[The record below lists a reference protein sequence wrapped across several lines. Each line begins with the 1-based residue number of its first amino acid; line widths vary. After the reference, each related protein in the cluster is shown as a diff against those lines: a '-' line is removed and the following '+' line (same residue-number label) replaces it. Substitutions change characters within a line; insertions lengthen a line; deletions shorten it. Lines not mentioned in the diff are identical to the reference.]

1 MVRLK
6 DSRQVHVVRD
16 AVMGQGIMLSAFDY
30 ALGRATYM
38 PSVIAGV
45 LKDTARWLTRPQRE
59 YVTST
64 IRERVAEHT
73 AGWDCDEQTWL
84 GLAGA
89 IEQMATEPEDGEVW
103 TPGSSGFVLF
113 PPSSGRLGLDD
124 WWCMVGSA
132 QRYDFR
138 GDGRLAIG
146 DYRDLVSLNLSDL
159 NEKWRLNLMR
169 DVEDA
174 WRDSQFFKTAYV
186 DDSKT
191 ADEYYVWLESL
202 EIDESKAKTE
212 YLDSEYWKQA
222 HGIEAGGEQDAST
235 EEES

>member
-1 MVRLK
+1 M
-6 DSRQVHVVRD
+6 
-16 AVMGQGIMLSAFDY
+16 
-30 ALGRATYM
+30 
-38 PSVIAGV
+38 
-45 LKDTARWLTRPQRE
+45 
-59 YVTST
+59 
-64 IRERVAEHT
+64 
-73 AGWDCDEQTWL
+73 
-84 GLAGA
+84 
-89 IEQMATEPEDGEVW
+89 
-103 TPGSSGFVLF
+103 
-113 PPSSGRLGLDD
+113 
-124 WWCMVGSA
+124 
-132 QRYDFR
+132 
-138 GDGRLAIG
+138 AIG